1 MRGKERSPF
10 NATSMS
16 SDDTSANLNEAQEL
30 QFDRVETTHP
40 SGDPAT
46 SPSVTCVVCGRSV
59 GAEYYTAN
67 GKPVCASC
75 RDVVTSATATPRS
88 PGPLLLA
95 GLFGLGAAVA
105 GAAIYYA
112 VIAIANLEIGIVAIL
127 IGYMVGWA
135 VRKGAGGRGGRRFQI
150 LAVALT
156 YWAVGLAYTPLAFK
170 QMVGDKKGTSASTLT
185 TDSTGTVGPTIGE
198 RVGDSTQAAA
208 NAADSTTRTAPAD
221 EAVTASDVLK
231 TIGALALLVFALP
244 VLSVF
249 GSLPFGLISALII
262 FIGMRQAWQ
271 MTAAPQLAISGP
283 FRVGTGPASASG

>member
-10 NATSMS
+10 DANIMS
-16 SDDTSANLNEAQEL
+16 PDDAPDSRNEPEDL
-30 QFDRVETTHP
+30 QFDRVETTDP
-40 SGDPAT
+40 SGDPAALPT
-46 SPSVTCVVCGRSV
+46 VTCAVCGRSV
-59 GAEYYTAN
+59 GASYYTAN
-67 GKPVCASC
+67 DKPICASC
-75 RDVVTSATATPRS
+75 RDAVTSAAATPRS
-88 PGPLLLA
+88 AGPLLLA
-95 GLFGLGAAVA
+95 GLFGLGAAIA

-156 YWAVGLAYTPLAFK
+156 YWAVGLAYAPLAFK
-170 QMVGDKKGTSASTLT
+170 QLVGGDTKKSSASALT
-185 TDSTGTVGPTIGE
+185 TDSAAGPTIGE
-198 RVGDSTQAAA
+198 RLGDSVKS
-208 NAADSTTRTAPAD
+208 ADSTAKTVSANND
-221 EAVTASDVLK
+221 VSGNEALK
-231 TIGALALLVFALP
+231 AVGALVVLVFALP

-271 MTAAPQLAISGP
+271 MAAGPQLEISGP
-283 FRVGTGPASASG
+283 YRVGTGPASTAG

>member
-1 MRGKERSPF
+1 MSPSPDNAPDSRKEPQ
-10 NATSMS
+10 
-16 SDDTSANLNEAQEL
+16 DL

-40 SGDPAT
+40 SGDPAA

-59 GAEYYTAN
+59 GASYFTAN
-67 GKPVCASC
+67 GKPICATC
-75 RDVVTSATATPRS
+75 RDVVTSAAATPRS
-88 PGPLLLA
+88 AGPLLLA

-135 VRKGAGGRGGRRFQI
+135 VQKGAGGRGGRRFQI

-156 YWAVGLAYTPLAFK
+156 YWAVGLAYAPLAFK
-170 QMVGDKKGTSASTLT
+170 QMVGDTKKTSPSALT
-185 TDSTGTVGPTIGE
+185 TDSTAAPTIGE
-198 RVGDSTQAAA
+198 RLGDSA
-208 NAADSTTRTAPAD
+208 NAAGSTRTASAD
-221 EAVTASDVLK
+221 TEVSRSQALK
-231 TIGALALLVFALP
+231 AIGALALLVFALP

-271 MTAAPQLAISGP
+271 MTAAPQLEISGP
-283 FRVGTGPASASG
+283 YRVGTGPASASG

>member
-1 MRGKERSPF
+1 MSP
-10 NATSMS
+10 
-16 SDDTSANLNEAQEL
+16 DDAPDSRNEPEDL
-30 QFDRVETTHP
+30 QFDRVETTDP
-40 SGDPAT
+40 SGDPAALPT
-46 SPSVTCVVCGRSV
+46 VTCAVCGRSV
-59 GAEYYTAN
+59 GASYYTAN
-67 GKPVCASC
+67 DKPICASC
-75 RDVVTSATATPRS
+75 RDAVTSAAATPRS
-88 PGPLLLA
+88 AGPLLLA

-156 YWAVGLAYTPLAFK
+156 YWSVGLAYAPLAFK
-170 QMVGDKKGTSASTLT
+170 QMVGETNTIRLT
-185 TDSTGTVGPTIGE
+185 NDSTAGPTIGE
-198 RVGDSTQAAA
+198 RLGDSVQSVA
-208 NAADSTTRTAPAD
+208 NAADSAATNVSAGNEVRGSKPL
-221 EAVTASDVLK
+221 EA
-231 TIGALALLVFALP
+231 IGSLALLVFALP

-271 MTAAPQLAISGP
+271 MAAGPQLEISGP
-283 FRVGTGPASASG
+283 YRVGTGPASTAG

>member
-1 MRGKERSPF
+1 MSPSPDDAPDSRSEPE
-10 NATSMS
+10 
-16 SDDTSANLNEAQEL
+16 DL
-30 QFDRVETTHP
+30 QFDRVETTDP
-40 SGDPAT
+40 SGEPAALPT
-46 SPSVTCVVCGRSV
+46 VTCAVCGRSV
-59 GAEYYTAN
+59 GASYYTAN
-67 GKPVCASC
+67 DKPICASC
-75 RDVVTSATATPRS
+75 RDAVTSAAATPRS
-88 PGPLLLA
+88 AGPLLLA

-156 YWAVGLAYTPLAFK
+156 YWAVGLAYAPLAFK
-170 QMVGDKKGTSASTLT
+170 QLVGGDTKKSSASALT
-185 TDSTGTVGPTIGE
+185 TDSAAGPTIGE
-198 RVGDSTQAAA
+198 RLGDSVKS
-208 NAADSTTRTAPAD
+208 ADSTAKTVSAND
-221 EAVTASDVLK
+221 DVSGSEALK
-231 TIGALALLVFALP
+231 AVGALVVLVFALP

-271 MTAAPQLAISGP
+271 MAAGPRLEISGP
-283 FRVGTGPASASG
+283 HRVGTGPASTAG